1 MNGIGHN
8 RHTGIGPNGYSGS
21 GASSSSKI
29 KITDP
34 ATESISGTATTQQEV
49 NAELV
54 KYTGQKRV
62 YITTPATEWAFA
74 HLLNKM
80 PAVKCY
86 DENNIELIGS
96 VEYPTLND
104 VKVVFAFP
112 QKGLMIVN

>member
-49 NAELV
+49 NREIV
-54 KYTGQKRV
+54 KYVGQ
-62 YITTPATEWAFA
+62 ITVQIASAQSEWSYA
-74 HLLNKM
+74 HLLHKC
-80 PAVKCY
+80 PSVKCY
-86 DENNIELIGS
+86 DEDGNQLIGW
-96 VEYPTLND
+96 VTYPTLND
-104 VKVVFAFP
+104 VKVIFATP
-112 QKGLMIVN
+112 QRGLMLIN